1 MIEKHLGYALELAT
15 DWLMVLEGD
24 RIIYSNHGLPDVTQ
38 LTGERSVG
46 RKLAQV
52 LPPGRFAGM
61 ADFLSRLEAGEGEVV
76 TVDVEGTDELA
87 GPFTL
92 VMRGERRGA
101 HTYVSVRRRADQED
115 GPDGK
120 LMEVEDKL
128 SALLSVA
135 ASAGV
140 GVGVFEISP
149 EGELLPRSF
158 NEHVTSI
165 FNKPQEEMV
174 GHNPIEWMHPDDRP
188 IMEAMVEELR
198 ETGANRVPV
207 QMRAIDST
215 DEVVHIQVANS
226 MLSPPND
233 RLGVSF
239 IQDLTPMREALD
251 AQNRMVQAI
260 ERVEDTVVLADAMGR
275 IFYANPAALR
285 NSGYNL
291 EEVVGQPISMF
302 AAPEGVEGFADK
314 AMIEFL
320 RRGWWRGNTMASTK
334 DGQRY
339 PVEVVGSAVRNERGE
354 LSMIV
359 VISRKT
365 MERQHF
371 EAQLLMARSNNERL
385 LDHLEQSLLPGLER
399 SYRNLSTDAGGDR
412 EAVLEDMRTILREA
426 REVVA
431 ALPPLEEAQTLR
443 PIPIGQLLSERLPH
457 MVSRLTVDGEG
468 ISVDVRAPEEGLEA
482 MANDMLPDLVARI
495 LEVLTE
501 LAEFARP
508 DFTVA
513 VGSRDG
519 DAVEGELGTGEGDGT
534 PVPTVSITC
543 PGLHLTEELEGILIR
558 QELTTRGELSPA
570 QALAVEASQL
580 LLFIYDGR
588 IVTKRGPRT
597 GEESVVVLLR
607 SP

>member
-1 MIEKHLGYALELAT
+1 MIEKHLGFALELAT

-24 RIIYSNHGLPDVTQ
+24 RIIYSNHGLPDITQ

-46 RKLAQV
+46 HKLASV
-52 LPPGRFAGM
+52 LPPGRFPEM
-61 ADFLSRLEAGEGEVV
+61 SDFLSRLEASEGEVV
-76 TVDVEGTDELA
+76 TVDLKGTDELL

-92 VMRGERRGA
+92 AVRGERRGA
-101 HTYVSVRRRADQED
+101 HTYVSVCRKVDPEG

-198 ETGANRVPV
+198 ETGANRAPV
-207 QMRAIDST
+207 HMRAIDST
-215 DEVVHIQVANS
+215 DEIVHIQVANS

-239 IQDLTPMREALD
+239 IQDMTPMKEALD

-285 NSGYNL
+285 NSGYGL

-339 PVEVVGSAVRNERGE
+339 PVEVSGSAVRNERGE

-385 LDHLEQSLLPGLER
+385 LDHLEQNLLPGLER
-399 SYRNLSTDAGGDR
+399 SYRDLSRDVDGDR
-412 EAVLEDMRTILREA
+412 EAVLEHMRRILMEA

-443 PIPIGQLLSERLPH
+443 PIPIGRLLSERLPH
-457 MVSRLTVDGEG
+457 MVSRLKVDGTT
-468 ISVDVRAPEEGLEA
+468 ISVDVRTPGEDLEA
-482 MANDMLPDLVARI
+482 MANDMLPDLVVRI
-495 LEVLTE
+495 LEVLME
-501 LAEFARP
+501 LAEFTRP
-508 DFTVA
+508 EFTVS
-513 VGSRDG
+513 VGSLDG
-519 DAVEGELGTGEGDGT
+519 DAGEGKGT
-534 PVPTVSITC
+534 PVPKVSITC

-558 QELTTRGELSPA
+558 QELGTKGELSPA

-588 IVTKRGPRT
+588 IVNERGPRT
-597 GEESVVVLLR
+597 GEESIVVLLR